1 MKRAVI
7 VAAASAV
14 SLLVGAVGVAL
25 ASPPTPASGTIT
37 QTSAIPQDVRFA
49 GSNVILESTITA
61 TVSGTLSGTWDET
74 LRVVIHP
81 NGRFTAQGTATCAC
95 TVDGG
100 SGDVELVVSDTG
112 QVVAGTPTFQGRY
125 VIQRGTG
132 ELAGLRGVLGMEGT
146 LDPTTGLATINYSG
160 EIHSHP

>member
-14 SLLVGAVGVAL
+14 SLLVGAVGAL

-49 GSNVILESTITA
+49 GPNVIFESAITA
-61 TVSGTLSGTWDET
+61 TVSGTLSGTWNET

-81 NGRFTAQGTATCAC
+81 NGRFTAQGTATCVC
-95 TVDGG
+95 TVDAR

-112 QVVAGTPTFQGRY
+112 QVVDGTPTFQGRY
-125 VIQRGTG
+125 VIQRGSG

-146 LDPTTGLATINYSG
+146 LDPTSGLATINYSG
-160 EIHSHP
+160 QLHSHP